1 MFWRIN
7 VRFQKHFYKVLYL
20 ASALLLSA
28 CSLDATLLS
37 LEDSQIEVQN
47 RKSADLIY
55 GEVVTTSKGFQLTGV
70 FGEVSEKTESITGN
84 SWQFEGVFYE

>member
-1 MFWRIN
+1 MRS
-7 VRFQKHFYKVLYL
+7 KKYFYKALCLV
-20 ASALLLSA
+20 SALLLSA

-37 LEDSQIEVQN
+37 LEESQIEVQN
-47 RKSADLIY
+47 RKSADLVY

-84 SWQFEGVFYE
+84 NWQFEGVFYE